1 MSNIILADEINR
13 ASAKTQSSLLE
24 AMEERQVTVDSVM
37 YPLEEPFMVLATQ
50 NPLDSF
56 GTYPLPEAQVDRFMM
71 KLSIGYPS
79 PEDEMEIAYH
89 VRQAKKSLSSIV
101 SAEKILELRSLSERV
116 IISEPVGRYIVS
128 IVTASRHHADLL
140 LGSSPRGT
148 IALFDSTRALALLK
162 GRAYVIPDDV
172 KYLAPHVL
180 SHRLSLTH
188 DAKMEKREAV
198 DVVRSILQ
206 SVAVPKGQKL

>member
-1 MSNIILADEINR
+1 
-13 ASAKTQSSLLE
+13 
-24 AMEERQVTVDSVM
+24 
-37 YPLEEPFMVLATQ
+37 MVLATQ

-79 PEDEMEIAYH
+79 PEEEMEIAYH

-101 SAEKILELRSLSERV
+101 SAEKIIELRNLSERV

-162 GRAYVIPDDV
+162 GRSYVITDDV

-180 SHRLSLTH
+180 SHRFSLTH
-188 DAKMEKREAV
+188 EAKIEKREPV